1 MQNARMDAL
10 TVRQRVI
17 LGLVAALTAV
27 AGFMHYSDAS
37 PTATF
42 IVAALALA
50 GLAWIVSFATEQL
63 GHRFGPAITGF
74 MQSTLG
80 NLPEFFIVIFALNA
94 GEVVVAKTSLI
105 GSLFANALLVLGIVI
120 VVGARA
126 GGGLMRF
133 STRLPRDTTTLLL
146 LAVFTIVIIGQAVQ
160 SDVKAATHVKAISIA
175 GAVSLL
181 VVYFVWLL
189 GYLRSDAP
197 REEAHGRT
205 SHVPLGV
212 SIVLLA
218 ISGTGAAFV
227 SDWFI
232 SALDPAVRSIGISK
246 EFAGLVL
253 VAIAGNAVE
262 NATGVV
268 LAAKGQSDL
277 AISVVKN
284 SVAQIAAFLFP
295 ALVLVS
301 LFFKHTLTFELQ
313 PVYIGAL
320 LLTALAIWQITGDG
334 EAAEFEGAA
343 LIGLYVVLGAFALA
357 D

>member
-1 MQNARMDAL
+1 VGAL
-10 TVRQRVI
+10 TTRQRLI
-17 LGLVAALTAV
+17 LACVAALTVV
-27 AGFMHYSDAS
+27 AGVMHYGGTS

-42 IVAALALA
+42 VVAALALA
-50 GLAWIVSFATEQL
+50 GLAWMVSFATEQV
-63 GHRFGPAITGF
+63 GQRFGPAITGF

-80 NLPEFFIVIFALNA
+80 NLPEFFIVIFALSA
-94 GEVVVAKTSLI
+94 GETVVAKTSLI

-126 GGGLMRF
+126 GDGMMRF
-133 STRLPRDTTTLLL
+133 GKRLPNDTTTLLL
-146 LAVFTIVIIGQAVQ
+146 LAVFIIVIIGISVQ
-160 SDVKAATHVKAISIA
+160 SSAPAADHVKALSIT
-175 GAVSLL
+175 GAVCLL
-181 VVYFVWLL
+181 VVYFVWITS
-189 GYLRSDAP
+189 YLRGDAP
-197 REEAHGRT
+197 REPAPDGAPA
-205 SHVPLGV
+205 VPLTLSV
-212 SIVLLA
+212 VMLA
-218 ISGTGAAFV
+218 VSGTGAAFV

-232 SALDPAVRSIGISK
+232 SALDPAVKTIGISK

-301 LFFKHTLTFELQ
+301 LFFQHTLTFQLA

-320 LLTALAIWQITGDG
+320 FLTAIALWQITGDG
-334 EAAEFEGAA
+334 EAAAFEGVA
-343 LIGLYVVLGAFALA
+343 LIALYVVLGAFALA

>member
-1 MQNARMDAL
+1 MTARRWA
-10 TVRQRVI
+10 I
-17 LGLVAALTAV
+17 LVGVGVLTAASGV
-27 AGFMHYSDAS
+27 MHYADAS

-50 GLAWIVSFATEQL
+50 GLAWIVSFATEQV
-63 GHRFGPAITGF
+63 GQRFGPAVTGF

-80 NLPEFFIVIFALNA
+80 NLPEFFIVIFALSA
-94 GEVVVAKTSLI
+94 GETVVAKTSLI

-120 VVGARA
+120 WVGARV
-126 GGGLMRF
+126 GGGCMRF
-133 STRLPRDTTTLLL
+133 SPRLPRDTTTLLL

-160 SDVKAATHVKAISIA
+160 SDTTAAHHVKAISIV
-175 GAVSLL
+175 GAISLL
-181 VVYFVWLL
+181 VVFFVWISS
-189 GYLRSDAP
+189 YLRSDEP
-197 REEAHGRT
+197 REPAHADD
-205 SHVPLGV
+205 VKAPLTL
-212 SIVLLA
+212 SLVLLA
-218 ISGTGAAFV
+218 FSGTGAAFV

-232 SALDPAVRSIGISK
+232 KALDPAVKAMGISK
-246 EFAGLVL
+246 AFAGLVL

-301 LFFKHTLTFELQ
+301 LLFKHTLTFQLE

>member
-1 MQNARMDAL
+1 MKAL
-10 TVRQRVI
+10 SVRQRLI
-17 LGLVAALTAV
+17 LGAVAALTAIT
-27 AGFMHYSDAS
+27 GFMHYSDAS

-50 GLAWIVSFATEQL
+50 GLAWIVSFATEQV
-63 GHRFGPAITGF
+63 GARFGPAVTGF

-80 NLPEFFIVIFALNA
+80 NLPEFFIVIFALSA
-94 GEVVVAKTSLI
+94 GETVVAQTSLI

-126 GGGLMRF
+126 GGGVMRF
-133 STRLPRDTTTLLL
+133 GTRLPRDTTTLLL

-160 SDVKAATHVKAISIA
+160 SDSKAAEHVKTISIV
-175 GAVSLL
+175 GAVALL
-181 VVYFVWLL
+181 VVYFVWIVS
-189 GYLRSDAP
+189 YLRSDAP
-197 REEAHGRT
+197 REEPPDTETHA
-205 SHVPLGV
+205 PLRL

-218 ISGTGAAFV
+218 LSGTGAAFV

-232 SALDPAVRSIGISK
+232 KALDPAVRSIGISK

-268 LAAKGQSDL
+268 LAAKGKADL

-301 LFFKHTLTFELQ
+301 LFFKHTLTFQLA
-313 PVYIGAL
+313 PVYIYAL